1 MIDNPQAEMLEATR
15 LTRAG
20 RLTEATVL
28 LQRRLAGMLRSDTA
42 TVSPEPWRVPE
53 ALRVLFGR
61 AAPIVRGRTAPSGTP
76 IPDVSPE
83 GERFLARSYANQ
95 AGAREYRLYVPS
107 GYRGQPIPLIVMLHG
122 CKQSPEDFAAG
133 TRMNA
138 HAEERTCL
146 VAYPGQATSANSSK
160 CWNWFDPRHQ
170 QRGHGEASLIAGITG
185 QVMQDFSV
193 DLRRIYVA
201 GLSAGGAAA
210 AIMGATYPEL
220 YSAVGVHSGLAR
232 GAARDLPSAF
242 AAMRQR
248 EDVGWNGVSSASRPD
263 MPRGVVPA
271 IVFHGDHDRIVHP
284 GNAEQVLWQF
294 GAGTKLERVVQHGQV
309 AGGHTYTRTLYA
321 DASGQVVLEAWVI
334 HGAGHAWSGGSRA
347 GSYTD
352 PQGPDAAQEMLRF
365 FLEHPQPETA

>member
-160 CWNWFDPRHQ
+160 CWNWVRPAPSAARSWRSVADRRHH
-170 QRGHGEASLIAGITG
+170 RAGNAG
-185 QVMQDFSV
+185 LFGRSAAH
-193 DLRRIYVA
+193 LRRR
-201 GLSAGGAAA
+201 
-210 AIMGATYPEL
+210 
-220 YSAVGVHSGLAR
+220 AVGRRCCGRDYGS
-232 GAARDLPSAF
+232 DLP
-242 AAMRQR
+242 
-248 EDVGWNGVSSASRPD
+248 
-263 MPRGVVPA
+263 
-271 IVFHGDHDRIVHP
+271 
-284 GNAEQVLWQF
+284 
-294 GAGTKLERVVQHGQV
+294 
-309 AGGHTYTRTLYA
+309 RTLF
-321 DASGQVVLEAWVI
+321 SGR
-334 HGAGHAWSGGSRA
+334 RA
-347 GSYTD
+347 LRPCARRCPRPSLRLCRN
-352 PQGPDAAQEMLRF
+352 AA
-365 FLEHPQPETA
+365 T